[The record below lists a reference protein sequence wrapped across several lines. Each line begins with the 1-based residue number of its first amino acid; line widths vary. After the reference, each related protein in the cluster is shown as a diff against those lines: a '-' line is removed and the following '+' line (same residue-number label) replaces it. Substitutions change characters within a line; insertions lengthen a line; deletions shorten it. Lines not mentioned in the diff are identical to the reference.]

1 MDFKKTNN
9 SSLYLNLEPSY
20 GASVN
25 FSSISDD
32 FVMGDNNMS
41 KMAKGINALN
51 MSASLK
57 FTELTDD
64 ETAYA
69 IEFLQN
75 KYYYNIQNYDTAG
88 HFDNKKVK
96 SFFFQGGIFEPYKTN
111 LKYFCTNFTHNKSY
125 YNSNEINA
133 SFQCAYP
140 SILNNVE
147 PVIGYDP
154 RIFHGILSNPALSSS
169 DDNQAVAVNFDIPN
183 EYASY
188 NNSASILKNQPVFQT
203 GSYRT
208 MYPNNDRTV
217 SDGNTYSVNSLARF
231 GFNGKS
237 IVNRSSSRSSIFLEN
252 NEDVYEYPYAP
263 IIKQQN
269 GNGITEINYRMFDH
283 YPSYAFQIKH
293 SPKYKQSNVI
303 EIYKR
308 FSLYGFN
315 SNLANLSL
323 EFNERT
329 DEDAKRILLFL
340 ESHLGHKK
348 FGFHIPQDYS
358 NNLSS
363 SDFTSPHRKTFSTF
377 VCPEWS
383 HTISYKNNNSIS
395 ATFIECPPY

>member
-1 MDFKKTNN
+1 
-9 SSLYLNLEPSY
+9 
-20 GASVN
+20 
-25 FSSISDD
+25 
-32 FVMGDNNMS
+32 
-41 KMAKGINALN
+41 
-51 MSASLK
+51 
-57 FTELTDD
+57 
-64 ETAYA
+64 
-69 IEFLQN
+69 
-75 KYYYNIQNYDTAG
+75 
-88 HFDNKKVK
+88 
-96 SFFFQGGIFEPYKTN
+96 
-111 LKYFCTNFTHNKSY
+111 
-125 YNSNEINA
+125 
-133 SFQCAYP
+133 
-140 SILNNVE
+140 
-147 PVIGYDP
+147 
-154 RIFHGILSNPALSSS
+154 
-169 DDNQAVAVNFDIPN
+169 
-183 EYASY
+183 
-188 NNSASILKNQPVFQT
+188 
-203 GSYRT
+203 
-208 MYPNNDRTV
+208 
-217 SDGNTYSVNSLARF
+217 
-231 GFNGKS
+231 
-237 IVNRSSSRSSIFLEN
+237 
-252 NEDVYEYPYAP
+252 
-263 IIKQQN
+263 
-269 GNGITEINYRMFDH
+269 MFDH